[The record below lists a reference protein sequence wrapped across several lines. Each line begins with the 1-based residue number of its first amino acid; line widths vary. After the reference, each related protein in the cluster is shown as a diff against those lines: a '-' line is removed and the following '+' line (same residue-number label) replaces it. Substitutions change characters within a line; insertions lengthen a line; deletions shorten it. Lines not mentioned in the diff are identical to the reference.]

1 MPQIIA
7 PDEAGDSPGDYPA
20 EMSSYWASNGLL
32 AQLIHSRGA
41 VGLEIRCLLCQRF
54 DGAVLMPPIVYS
66 KPRPLAPH
74 YLSQQLAPN
83 VDPKNHCFF
92 AAVACLYTIINCSWK
107 RYKLKV
113 LRKLK
118 RRKFEHGLIR
128 FQVCLCLGCYFIVFP
143 VILFFERQV
152 PSTYKAAVTADASSC

>member
-20 EMSSYWASNGLL
+20 EMSSYWPSNGLL

-54 DGAVLMPPIVYS
+54 DGAVLMPPIVCS

-83 VDPKNHCFF
+83 VDPNK
-92 AAVACLYTIINCSWK
+92 TI
-107 RYKLKV
+107 
-113 LRKLK
+113 
-118 RRKFEHGLIR
+118 
-128 FQVCLCLGCYFIVFP
+128 
-143 VILFFERQV
+143 
-152 PSTYKAAVTADASSC
+152 ASSLQWRACTQLSTAVESDTS